1 MTEQCPEQLK
11 YLFSPPKTLSSAIKR
26 LSIVLSNEQ
35 KLMIALMSE
44 HDLIDLRYTLGVAI
58 RKAFGLDNQTSSLLA
73 DCGTSRPEEAADI
86 IIKEVWKTLT
96 E

>member
-1 MTEQCPEQLK
+1 MPEQCPEQLK
-11 YLFSPPKTLSSAIKR
+11 YLFAPPKTLSGAIKR
-26 LSIVLSNEQ
+26 LSLVLSNEQ

-58 RKAFGLDNQTSSLLA
+58 RKAFSLDNQASSLLV
-73 DCGTSRPEEAADI
+73 DCGTTRPEQAADI
-86 IIKEVWKTLT
+86 IIREVWKTLT